1 MEDINVTATE
11 EVVEKKEKVEL
22 TEEEAKIAAENVSKI
37 IDVLGQYKTLAERR
51 RMRFD
56 KMKEEFDSLPDEHYK
71 KKQLAFKMLRL
82 SKQMS
87 PNVVW
92 DSSKG
97 TYHNE
102 EKKKSRK

>member
-1 MEDINVTATE
+1 MEDINVTTTE
-11 EVVEKKEKVEL
+11 EVVEKKEKIEL
-22 TEEEAKIAAENVSKI
+22 TEEEAKIAAENVGKI

-56 KMKEEFDSLPDEHYK
+56 KMKEEYDSLPDESYK

-82 SKQMS
+82 SKQIS

-97 TYHNE
+97 TYRNE
-102 EKKKSRK
+102 EKNKSKK